1 MSIKNYDELNPMQMD
16 VLRELGNIGSGN
28 AATALSAMLGRMV
41 DMKVPTVRVLDYAE
55 AIEFAGGPE
64 TIITGM
70 LIRMDGDIEGMIL
83 FLLEKPFASLVI
95 NTLFDAGDNIDFLNL
110 GETEKSLLNEIGNIM
125 SGSYLSAISQ
135 LAGLFINMSV
145 PSLTVDMLGAIM
157 SVPAIEFAEVSDKV
171 LFIDEQF
178 IIDDKHIKSNM
189 ILIPEIS
196 SLSVLL
202 QRLGVE

>member
-135 LAGLFINMSV
+135 LTGLFINMSV